1 MPDSEAKKRW
11 AKENMLLIGLKLHRK
26 NDSEIIE
33 YLAGQGENKQ
43 KIIKEAIK
51 EYMVNHP
58 EESEIPWEE
67 QI

>member
-33 YLAGQGENKQ
+33 YLTEQGDNKQ

-51 EYMVNHP
+51 EYMENHKD
-58 EESEIPWEE
+58 E
-67 QI
+67 

>member
-33 YLAGQGENKQ
+33 YLTEQGDNKQ

-51 EYMVNHP
+51 EYMENHR
-58 EESEIPWEE
+58 EDDCILWEDTE
-67 QI
+67 

>member
-33 YLAGQGENKQ
+33 YLEGQGENKQ
-43 KIIKEAIK
+43 KIIKTALREYIK
-51 EYMVNHP
+51 NNP
-58 EESEIPWEE
+58 K
-67 QI
+67 

>member
-26 NDSEIIE
+26 NDLEIIE

-51 EYMVNHP
+51 EYMSNHP
-58 EESEIPWEE
+58 DE
-67 QI
+67 